1 MGGVKSNTRRWTVT
15 KEGLREERQE
25 LKWASRAEKELETS
39 EQEENL
45 LSQLLL
51 NTVLEVSVNVKMQKG
66 GIKQIQIEM
75 EKINYLYL

>member
-66 GIKQIQIEM
+66 GIKQIQIEI